1 MRRVLIIGAS
11 GAGKST
17 LAVRLGKILG
27 LPVIHLDAEHWMPNW
42 VAPPQEEW
50 RPKVEKLCR
59 LDSWIMDGNF
69 SGSLDIRIPASDT
82 VIFMDYPRPVYIWRV
97 LKRVWK
103 LRNQTR
109 PDMAPGC
116 PERFDREFMVWLWH
130 FARNTRPSILDKIRA
145 NGKGKKVVI
154 LHNQSDTDRYLAS
167 IGG

>member
-1 MRRVLIIGAS
+1 MRRILIVGPS

-17 LAVRLGKILG
+17 LAVAMGRILG
-27 LPVIHLDAEHWMPNW
+27 LPVIHLDAEHWKPGW

-50 RPKVEKLCR
+50 RPVVTRLCQKP
-59 LDSWIMDGNF
+59 SWIIDGNF

-82 VIFMDYPRPVYIWRV
+82 VIFMDFPRYLYIWRV

-103 LRNQTR
+103 FRGQVR

-116 PERFDREFMVWLWH
+116 PERFDPGFLAWLWRYP
-130 FARNTRPSILDKIRA
+130 RNTRPEMLRKMRA
-145 NGKGKKVVI
+145 YAGRKKVVI
-154 LHNQSDTDRYLAS
+154 LNNQRETDEFLAC